1 MTALLYLAAF
11 ALLGQTNAIVE
22 LNCSDNATCIE
33 QMATEFI
40 SSIRQ
45 QKAVRLFDT
54 FTIEPLG
61 NLRQARGHKDPLTQ
75 MLTSHAISFD
85 WNDFTFKFS
94 NVEDKSEAMDL
105 EIYESRTA
113 AKDDSEEA
121 PKKSNSKVEEEKP
134 EDKTPKG
141 IRRKRP
147 KRRVMQAV
155 IPVLFGMK
163 SAAIAIFSLMIVTVI
178 TIKAFFASKLAL
190 LVTVGMAAKKL
201 YENYTNG
208 AGFQSQPYLYSQ
220 YPIEFPSASSH
231 AYSVNGVSPQ
241 FAPADQLYSPTGLSP
256 QQTQDI
262 IQNQEPSAQQSQQAP
277 VVSNSTRAASE
288 RWDGYRRRPIYF
300 GRSHTTSGFYSASHR
315 RR

>member
-208 AGFQSQPYLYSQ
+208 VPEASNIFRKVAYYFRLLFGLPQTPLTAPSMPMPFYSL
-220 YPIEFPSASSH
+220 
-231 AYSVNGVSPQ
+231 PQ
-241 FAPADQLYSPTGLSP
+241 MTDQMAMFSPTMTMP
-256 QQTQDI
+256 T
-262 IQNQEPSAQQSQQAP
+262 
-277 VVSNSTRAASE
+277 V
-288 RWDGYRRRPIYF
+288 
-300 GRSHTTSGFYSASHR
+300 
-315 RR
+315 